1 MMVMPSAYVLFN
13 VDSGSEDR
21 VLKELRGINKVQ
33 EVFFSYGADDLVAKV
48 KADSIEELRELVS
61 HHLRIIPGVKS
72 TLTLIKVEEKRIIVT
87 V

>member
-1 MMVMPSAYVLFN
+1 VV
-13 VDSGSEDR
+13 
-21 VLKELRGINKVQ
+21 KVR
-33 EVFFSYGADDLVAKV
+33 
-48 KADSIEELRELVS
+48 ADSLERLRELVS